1 MDFKVKAKSFFSF
14 IWSKRWKVV
23 HYIIVIGF
31 LVQMFYAQYQIFF
44 VLRPENGSIGPLAGQ
59 AQDVPAELIYKRRL
73 YALEF
78 WIPAIGLAI
87 YLAILYGK
95 KIVAKSVDAKGNI
108 VEKAKERLIEDS
120 EASVEE

>member
-44 VLRPENGSIGPLAGQ
+44 VLRPENGSTGPLAGQ
-59 AQDVPAELIYKRRL
+59 V
-73 YALEF
+73 
-78 WIPAIGLAI
+78 
-87 YLAILYGK
+87 
-95 KIVAKSVDAKGNI
+95 
-108 VEKAKERLIEDS
+108 
-120 EASVEE
+120 